1 MKIIYSDGFTIGRNP
16 SPMGGGYLLADEN
29 GKVIKHET
37 IRLSRHPN
45 EYGSKKYT
53 NNEGELMG
61 VVEATKIIENGGEI
75 YTDSMNTIKWITNCK
90 FKARPD
96 LKQFGMEAKINILE
110 KNLDLIYIP
119 REENLAGQ
127 ILEFGITK

>member
-1 MKIIYSDGFTIGRNP
+1 MKIIYSDGFTIGKNP
-16 SPMGGGYLLADEN
+16 SSIGGGYLLADEN
-29 GKVIKHET
+29 GNVIKKQQFNK
-37 IRLSRHPN
+37 P
-45 EYGSKKYT
+45 KYS
-53 NNEGELMG
+53 NNEAELMG

-75 YTDSMNTIKWITNCK
+75 YTDSMNTIRWIKSCK

-110 KNLDLIYIP
+110 KNLQLIFIP

-127 ILEFGITK
+127 IIEYGITNTLF